1 MTMLDMENGLATA
14 LGENGLT
21 EIEKTYIKQVILL
34 DTRTYRLRY
43 YDIN

>member
-21 EIEKTYIKQVILL
+21 AVEKTYIKQVILL